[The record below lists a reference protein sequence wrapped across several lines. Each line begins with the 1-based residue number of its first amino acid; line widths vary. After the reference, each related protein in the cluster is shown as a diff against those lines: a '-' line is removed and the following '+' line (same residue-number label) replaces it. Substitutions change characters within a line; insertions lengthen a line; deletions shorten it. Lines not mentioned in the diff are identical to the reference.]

1 MSQFNEIDF
10 FLSVSTETI
19 CQIIHIIR
27 SLEEA
32 DILKNKK
39 LFLLLFMIIVIWT
52 LFPSNMSAE
61 NNTAD
66 NNGIID
72 LRILETTDIHAA
84 LVNYDYYQ
92 TKTDNTIGLV
102 KTSSLIHH
110 ARNEAVNSLLFDVGD
125 HLKGN
130 PLGEYLVRI
139 KGIQKGKIHPVYRAF
154 NYLKYD
160 AITIGNHEFNY
171 GLKFLKTVLKGP
183 KMPVVNANVYSAIK
197 NKPYFKPYVILK
209 RTIVDKQGADHD
221 ISIGVIGFM
230 PPQIMKWDK
239 ANLEGKVIARP
250 IVETAKEYVPIMKAE
265 GADIIIALAHT
276 GIDSEP
282 YHPETENAVY
292 YLSDIQD
299 IDVILAGHS
308 HSIFPGTTFK
318 DLPHI
323 NIEEGKIKGKPVVMA
338 GAFGSRLGIIDLQL
352 EVNAGKWKV
361 IKSTSFTRPI
371 ADENG
376 NPLVETD
383 KKLFR
388 LIKPEHQETV
398 DFLKKL
404 GI

>member
-1 MSQFNEIDF
+1 M
-10 FLSVSTETI
+10 FLTVTYYFAPSFTYAEQTPS
-19 CQIIHIIR
+19 
-27 SLEEA
+27 SSA
-32 DILKNKK
+32 G
-39 LFLLLFMIIVIWT
+39 IV
-52 LFPSNMSAE
+52 N
-61 NNTAD
+61 
-66 NNGIID
+66 
-72 LRILETTDIHAA
+72 LRILETTDLHAA

-102 KTSSLIHH
+102 KTASLIHQ
-110 ARNEAVNSLLFDVGD
+110 ARSEAVNSLLFDDGD

-139 KGIQKGKIHPVYRAF
+139 RGIQKGKVHPVYSAF

-160 AITIGNHEFNY
+160 AIAIGNHEFNY
-171 GLKFLKTVLKGP
+171 GLKFLKTVLKGA
-183 KMPVVNANVYSAIK
+183 KMPVVNANVYSVKK

-209 RTIVDKQGADHD
+209 RRVLDKEGLEHELK
-221 ISIGVIGFM
+221 IGVIGFM

-239 ANLEGKVIARP
+239 ANLEGRVMARP
-250 IVETAKEYVPIMKAE
+250 IVESAREFVPIMKAE

-292 YLSDIQD
+292 YLSEIQD

-308 HSIFPGTTFK
+308 HSIFPGNTFK
-318 DLPHI
+318 ELP
-323 NIEEGKIKGKPVVMA
+323 NTNMSEGKIMGKPVVMA
-338 GAFGSRLGIIDLQL
+338 GAFGSRLGIVDLQL

-361 IKSTSFTRPI
+361 LKSSSFTRPI

-376 NPLVETD
+376 NPLVKTD

-404 GI
+404 GL

>member
-1 MSQFNEIDF
+1 MSQINENEF
-10 FLSVSTETI
+10 FSYVSTITL

-39 LFLLLFMIIVIWT
+39 LFLLFFVITVICT
-52 LFPSNMSAE
+52 LFASIMYAK

-102 KTSSLIHH
+102 KTSSLIHQ
-110 ARNEAVNSLLFDVGD
+110 ARSEAVNSLLFDDGD

-139 KGIQKGKIHPVYRAF
+139 KGIQKGKTHPVYRAF

-160 AITIGNHEFNY
+160 AIAIGNHEFNY
-171 GLKFLKTVLKGP
+171 GLKFLKTELKGA
-183 KMPVVNANVYSAIK
+183 KMPVVNANVYSVKK
-197 NKPYFKPYVILK
+197 NEPYFKPYVILK
-209 RTIVDKQGADHD
+209 RSVFDKEGQERELK
-221 ISIGVIGFM
+221 IGVIGFM
-230 PPQIMKWDK
+230 PPQIMRWDK

-250 IVETAKEYVPIMKAE
+250 IVDSAKEFVPIMKAE

-276 GIDSEP
+276 GIDSES
-282 YHPETENAVY
+282 YHSETENAVY
-292 YLSDIQD
+292 YLSEISE
-299 IDVILAGHS
+299 IDAILAGHS
-308 HSIFPGTTFK
+308 HSVFPGQTFK
-318 DLPHI
+318 DLPKT

-352 EVNAGKWKV
+352 EVHDGKWKV

-371 ADENG
+371 ADEYG
-376 NPLVETD
+376 EPLVKTD
-383 KKLFR
+383 KKLFK

-404 GI
+404 GL

>member
-1 MSQFNEIDF
+1 M
-10 FLSVSTETI
+10 
-19 CQIIHIIR
+19 
-27 SLEEA
+27 
-32 DILKNKK
+32 KNKK
-39 LFLLLFMIIVIWT
+39 LFLLLFISTIIWSQ
-52 LFPSNMSAE
+52 FPSIMFAE
-61 NNTAD
+61 ESSTVN

-72 LRILETTDIHAA
+72 LRILETTDLHAA

-92 TKTDNTIGLV
+92 TKPNNNIGLV
-102 KTSSLIHH
+102 KTASLIHQ
-110 ARNEAVNSLLFDVGD
+110 ARSEAVNSLLFDNGD

-139 KGIQKGKIHPVYRAF
+139 RGIQKGNVHPVYRAF

-171 GLKFLKTVLKGP
+171 GLKFLTTVLKGL
-183 KMPVVNANVYSAIK
+183 KMPVVNANVYSVKK

-209 RTIVDKQGADHD
+209 RSVVDKQGLKHELN
-221 ISIGVIGFM
+221 IGVIGFM

-250 IVETAKEYVPIMKAE
+250 IVESAKEFVPIMKAE

-292 YLSDIQD
+292 YLSDIPE
-299 IDVILAGHS
+299 IDAILAGHS
-308 HSIFPGTTFK
+308 HSVFPGPTFK
-318 DLPHI
+318 DLPKA
-323 NIEEGKIKGKPVVMA
+323 NMEEGKIKGKPVVMA
-338 GAFGSRLGIIDLQL
+338 SAFGSRLGIIDLKL
-352 EVNAGKWKV
+352 EVHNGKWKV
-361 IKSTSFTRPI
+361 LNSKSFTRPI
-371 ADENG
+371 ADEYG
-376 NPLVETD
+376 KPLVKTD
-383 KKLFR
+383 KKLFK

-404 GI
+404 GL

>member
-1 MSQFNEIDF
+1 MNY
-10 FLSVSTETI
+10 
-19 CQIIHIIR
+19 
-27 SLEEA
+27 
-32 DILKNKK
+32 KK
-39 LFLLLFMIIVIWT
+39 LFLLLFISTIIWSHSSSSM
-52 LFPSNMSAE
+52 FAE
-61 NNTAD
+61 DSRTVK

-72 LRILETTDIHAA
+72 LRILETTDLHAA

-102 KTSSLIHH
+102 KTASLIHQ
-110 ARNEAVNSLLFDVGD
+110 ARSEAVNSLLFDDGD

-139 KGIQKGKIHPVYRAF
+139 RGIQKGNVHPVYRAF
-154 NYLKYD
+154 NYLEYD

-171 GLKFLKTVLKGP
+171 GLNFLNSVLKGV
-183 KMPVVNANVYSAIK
+183 KMPVVNANVYSVKK

-209 RTIVDKQGADHD
+209 RSVVDKQGMEHELN
-221 ISIGVIGFM
+221 IGVIGFM
-230 PPQIMKWDK
+230 PPQIMRWDK
-239 ANLEGKVIARP
+239 ANLEGKVMARP
-250 IVETAKEYVPIMKAE
+250 IVESAKEFVPIIKAE

-292 YLSDIQD
+292 YLSEIPE

-308 HSIFPGTTFK
+308 HSVFPGPTFK
-318 DLPHI
+318 ELPLT
-323 NIEEGKIKGKPVVMA
+323 NLDEGKIKGKPVVMA

-352 EVNAGKWKV
+352 EVKDGKWKV
-361 IKSTSFTRPI
+361 VNSTSFTRSI
-371 ADENG
+371 ADETG
-376 NPLVETD
+376 TPLVKPD
-383 KKLFR
+383 KKLFK
-388 LIKPEHQETV
+388 LIKREHQETV